1 MSAKR
6 ASDIESAQDL
16 ASEYY
21 RAAEEDYE
29 LLEYVRLMGFSN
41 YGNGCMLAARYA
53 EKMLKARLLRLG
65 VSIGWTHDQKILVGN
80 FPNFDGKSRALEIA
94 AELTPYATQAAY
106 PSMIRENISPEDAE
120 IAYNLSMELV
130 TLTSCFEP
138 NFSKPR
144 TIQTTLFNRR
154 PARKRRWFFRNY
166 KK

>member
-65 VSIGWTHDQKILVGN
+65 KHWMDT
-80 FPNFDGKSRALEIA
+80 
-94 AELTPYATQAAY
+94 
-106 PSMIRENISPEDAE
+106 
-120 IAYNLSMELV
+120 
-130 TLTSCFEP
+130 
-138 NFSKPR
+138 
-144 TIQTTLFNRR
+144 
-154 PARKRRWFFRNY
+154 
-166 KK
+166 